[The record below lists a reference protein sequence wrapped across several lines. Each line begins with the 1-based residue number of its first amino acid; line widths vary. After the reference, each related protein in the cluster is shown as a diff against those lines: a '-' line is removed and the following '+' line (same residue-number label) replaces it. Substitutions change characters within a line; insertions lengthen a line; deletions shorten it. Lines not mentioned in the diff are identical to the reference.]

1 MVIFNRIHPSPK
13 KRAQQRTFKM
23 TLFRYI
29 NFLFRSLTLTLTV
42 LVFGIYLF
50 LLMLVLVLQRLS
62 LYWEI
67 LIMLLSQFP
76 WNFCHIKKGL
86 PFLIA
91 YLWVSMFRLELMYI
105 SLIINIRSSLTH
117 LHLHAAAI
125 AHRNHF
131 LYVCVYQQN
140 KSSESKV

>member
-29 NFLFRSLTLTLTV
+29 NFLFRSLALTLTV

-91 YLWVSMFRLELMYI
+91 QLVSEQVQVGIDVYI
-105 SLIINIRSSLTH
+105 PHHKYQVKSHSSSSPCCCHSSQKSL
-117 LHLHAAAI
+117 
-125 AHRNHF
+125 F
-131 LYVCVYQQN
+131 VCVCVPT
-140 KSSESKV
+140 E